1 MDQQHITPNPKKRSV
16 AGESDVDNIC
26 RWLSVSLNG
35 FMAGTNLPLTA
46 KDKLENF
53 VRKYLKEHGS
63 LLFSSKEEFAKELE
77 MEGEI
82 EKKAAYWTYEQ
93 VTQQMQKL
101 KEVESQQKIPE
112 TPRTTAHEIQRA
124 IERPY
129 STEGSETAPDV
140 LLDNELTKIVE
151 ETDRV
156 PGGHL
161 DGSEPAPFVCLL
173 QSTGYG
179 KTRAVLRLAETKR
192 KVVYLPWKAKNN
204 NNNEMPKVLISVK
217 AMLSNANTD
226 PRRMLLW
233 DIVLGAVEQ
242 CADEC
247 KSPQDLFEAQ
257 KSGIFYTKLEDRL
270 HKSVTPTSK
279 RHFKAMDETP
289 RQIKRVKFM
298 PENRQ
303 GHYYY
308 RDPVKPQSN
317 SLVVCLDEVT
327 GLSYEIYRSYRRVAK
342 QRGLLSI
349 FADTATS
356 ICRVVPA
363 NDHSSNDHMGELGR
377 FAKPLFGIET
387 IDIDLSVKDRL
398 AVQDND
404 YENLFC
410 AGRPLWRTYFEDHKK
425 DIKGLLKYAEN
436 LLTQSK
442 DEDNEELQSLS
453 MLDYTKKQGPQFV
466 DHNMIAVF
474 ACRFALGR
482 ESRMAPLLVKHSLAT
497 VIGVTEDRSTVLTS
511 YPSEPILPEVS
522 ARYTN
527 RNANRQEVLNQVL
540 CAFNNRTKLLDPPTG
555 DVGEM
560 CAAALLGYLMDIIR
574 VDKEHEYMSQPVPL
588 LDLLKF
594 FGAKIQKHGEVTKGW
609 EVNFTHFIRPDEDP
623 GSSHLNIMWK
633 RRVAY
638 YVPDGCDGLDLL
650 VVIKHQSGGYG
661 TLRIQVKNYSA
672 KITKGDVGKI
682 LFKLL
687 PNNCPPKVPEEK
699 LSVGLLLC
707 VGDVDERC
715 DLVQYENGKA
725 VNKRSS
731 TRKKKKP
738 STAAAATAATATAT
752 FMARSKVSLSSRE
765 R

>member
-1 MDQQHITPNPKKRSV
+1 MDQQHITPNPKKRRL
-16 AGESDVDNIC
+16 ESSEIQRIC
-26 RWLSVSLNG
+26 DCLDSGLDSLTAVSK
-35 FMAGTNLPLTA
+35 LPVTA
-46 KDKLENF
+46 KDKLSSF
-53 VRKYLKEHGS
+53 VRKALGEHS
-63 LLFSSKEEFAKELE
+63 RLPSSKEEFAKELE

-82 EKKAAYWTYEQ
+82 ERDSAFWTYEKVIQ
-93 VTQQMQKL
+93 DIQKL
-101 KEVESQQKIPE
+101 EEEESQKILCPE
-112 TPRTTAHEIQRA
+112 TPRTTASEIQRA
-124 IERPY
+124 IERLY
-129 STEGSETAPDV
+129 STEGSETAPHV

-156 PGGHL
+156 TGDHL

-192 KVVYLPWKAKNN
+192 KVVYLPWKAKETDINN
-204 NNNEMPKVLISVK
+204 YAMPKVLISMK
-217 AMLSNANTD
+217 AMLYNATTD

-233 DIVLGAVEQ
+233 DIILDAVEK
-242 CADEC
+242 CAGKYE
-247 KSPQDLFEAQ
+247 SPKELFDAQ
-257 KSGIFYTKLEDRL
+257 KSGDFYTILEDRL
-270 HKSVTPTSK
+270 HKVLTPTSK
-279 RHFKAMDETP
+279 TAFRPRDDTP
-289 RQIKRVKFM
+289 REIKRVKL
-298 PENRQ
+298 PEK
-303 GHYYY
+303 GEEHYLYH
-308 RDPVKPQSN
+308 DPAKPQSN